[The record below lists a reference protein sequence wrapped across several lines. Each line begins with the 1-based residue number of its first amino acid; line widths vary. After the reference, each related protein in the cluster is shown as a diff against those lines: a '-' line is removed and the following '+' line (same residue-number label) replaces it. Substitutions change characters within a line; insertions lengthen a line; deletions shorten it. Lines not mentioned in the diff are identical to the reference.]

1 MKPYNDNLL
10 IYDYDTHRYLL
21 NHEGSGE
28 HINIAKAYGSIE
40 NIKAQLRSIARTV
53 YIYIYSHSH
62 SNNRDFLEFMLATEP
77 SLRKVLY
84 EAMLSQLIADVE
96 SGVDSVKNQA
106 GINFESGQSMD
117 RIGLFG
123 AMVSPEVQAILM
135 NGDGKT
141 NLLYPGDRGFRL
153 ADDKYEKWE
162 Y

>member
-1 MKPYNDNLL
+1 MQPYNDNLM
-10 IYDYDTHRYLL
+10 IYDPTVHRYIL

-40 NIKAQLRSIARTV
+40 NIKTNLRSISRTV
-53 YIYIYSHSH
+53 YNYIYLHSH

-77 SLRKVLY
+77 TLRTVLY
-84 EAMLSQLIADVE
+84 EAMLSQLIADIE

-106 GINFESGQSMD
+106 GINFENGQAIE
-117 RIGLFG
+117 RTGIFG
-123 AMVSPEVQAILM
+123 SIVSPETQMILM

-141 NLLYPGDRGFRL
+141 NLLYPADRGFRL
-153 ADDKYEKWE
+153 ADDKYVKWG

>member
-1 MKPYNDNLL
+1 MKPFNDNLL
-10 IYDYDTHRYLL
+10 IYDYDAHRYIL

-40 NIKAQLRSIARTV
+40 NIKSNLRSISRTIYN
-53 YIYIYSHSH
+53 YIYLHSH
-62 SNNRDFLEFMLATEP
+62 SQNRDFLEFMLATE
-77 SLRKVLY
+77 SNLRKVLY

-96 SGVDSVKNQA
+96 AGVDSVKNQA
-106 GINFESGQSMD
+106 GINFENGQTMD
-117 RIGLFG
+117 RIGMFG
-123 AMVSPEVQAILM
+123 SMISIEAQAILT

-153 ADDKYEKWE
+153 ADDKYIKWE

>member
-1 MKPYNDNLL
+1 MKPYNDNKM
-10 IYDYDTHRYLL
+10 IYDFDNHRYIL

-40 NIKAQLRSIARTV
+40 NIKANLRSISRSI
-53 YIYIYSHSH
+53 YNYIYSHTH
-62 SNNRDFLEFMLATEP
+62 SNNRNFVEFMLATED
-77 SLRKVLY
+77 SLRNVIY

-106 GINFESGQSMD
+106 GINFENGQSLE
-117 RIGLFG
+117 RPTHFRHIL
-123 AMVSPEVQAILM
+123 SPEAELILM

-141 NLLYPGDRGFRL
+141 NILYQGDRGFRL
-153 ADDKYEKWE
+153 NDARYETVG